1 LTLIF
6 ILLNIWANNEFSRIR
21 LNMYQFVQPQSNN
34 PNYTAGQTWG
44 ALKKAWRGYK
54 IAKVQSDNPRMAE
67 YAKKIRTLQ
76 HDLGIKQAEFP
87 ELHLSS

>member
-1 LTLIF
+1 
-6 ILLNIWANNEFSRIR
+6 
-21 LNMYQFVQPQSNN
+21 MYQFVQPQSNN

-54 IAKVQSDNPRMAE
+54 TAKVQSDHAKMAE

-76 HDLGIKQAEFP
+76 GDLGVKQAEFP
-87 ELHLSS
+87 ELNLSS

>member
-1 LTLIF
+1 MQIT
-6 ILLNIWANNEFSRIR
+6 NFSALR
-21 LNMYQFVQPQSNN
+21 LSMYQFVQPQSKN

-54 IAKVQSDNPRMAE
+54 IAKVQSDNAKMSE

-76 HDLGIKQAEFP
+76 NDLGIKQAEFP
-87 ELHLSS
+87 ELNLSS

>member
-1 LTLIF
+1 VQITNFRAL
-6 ILLNIWANNEFSRIR
+6 R
-21 LNMYQFVQPQSNN
+21 LSMYQFVQPQSKN

-54 IAKVQSDNPRMAE
+54 IAKVHSDNAKMSE

-76 HDLGIKQAEFP
+76 NDLGIKQAEFP
-87 ELHLSS
+87 ELNLSS

>member
-1 LTLIF
+1 MQITNFRAL
-6 ILLNIWANNEFSRIR
+6 R
-21 LNMYQFVQPQSNN
+21 LSMYQFVQPQSKN

-54 IAKVQSDNPRMAE
+54 IAKVQSDNAKMSE

-76 HDLGIKQAEFP
+76 NDLGIKQAEFP
-87 ELHLSS
+87 ELNLSS

>member
-1 LTLIF
+1 
-6 ILLNIWANNEFSRIR
+6 
-21 LNMYQFVQPQSNN
+21 MYQVVQPQSNN

-54 IAKVQSDNPRMAE
+54 IAKVQSDHAKMAE

-76 HDLGIKQAEFP
+76 GDG
-87 ELHLSS
+87 S